1 MFIERVKYY
10 CVSLLCEKRSKLVRL
25 NPKSLSPDLTKPKG
39 HGTVTIT
46 CLSLVSAK
54 QQLFSL

>member
-39 HGTVTIT
+39 HGHMSQSGVCQTAIVLII
-46 CLSLVSAK
+46 AW
-54 QQLFSL
+54 